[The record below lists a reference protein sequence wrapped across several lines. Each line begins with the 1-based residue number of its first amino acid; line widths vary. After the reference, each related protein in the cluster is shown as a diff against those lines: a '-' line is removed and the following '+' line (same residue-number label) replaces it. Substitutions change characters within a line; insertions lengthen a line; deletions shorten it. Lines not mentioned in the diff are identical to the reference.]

1 MNRIDRKHIVCLANT
16 PYILLVYLLY
26 IGIDRFKNTFFFCS
40 EELPKE
46 LRDKLN
52 CHTFYKHRTD
62 IIQLIYRFWIKI
74 SARVHW
80 PFLRGANIYGG
91 DHYFFSS
98 AIVGG
103 NEMTLIEDGISN
115 YSIVHYR
122 IRYKKLKRFLFGELA
137 AANNFGISSSVKKII
152 LTGISNIPIEIQN
165 KTQVI
170 DLRYIWNGL
179 TLKDKNYVLDL
190 FDMSFKK
197 LHILKMYNSIFF
209 TQPLYED
216 SILSLEEE
224 LRLYHKLLAECD
236 TSKLVIKTHPRD
248 KKDYSKIFPK
258 AFIFKSIIPMELVS
272 FCGIKFSE
280 VYTIFSTA
288 ALQLPYQTNIH
299 FLGTKVHTKLLDRF
313 GPIQYSI

>member
-1 MNRIDRKHIVCLANT
+1 MSKVDRKQLVCLANT
-16 PYILLVYLLY
+16 PYMLLVYLLY
-26 IGIDRFKNTFFFCS
+26 IGIERFKNTFFFCS

-52 CHTFYKHRTD
+52 CYTFYKCRVY
-62 IIQLIYRFWIKI
+62 IFKLIYRFWIKI
-74 SARVHW
+74 SACMHW
-80 PFLRGANIYGG
+80 PFLKESYIYGG

-98 AIVGG
+98 ALVRG
-103 NEMTLIEDGISN
+103 NEITLIEDGISN
-115 YSIVHYR
+115 YSITHYR
-122 IRYKKLKRFLFGELA
+122 IKYKKLKRFLFGDLA
-137 AANNFGISSSVKKII
+137 AANNFGISHNVKKII
-152 LTGISNIPIEIQN
+152 LTGISNIPIEIQD

-170 DLRYIWNGL
+170 DLRSIWNSL
-179 TLKDKNYVLDL
+179 ALRDKNYILDL
-190 FDMSFKK
+190 FDMPFKK
-197 LHILKMYNSIFF
+197 LHILKMYDSILF

-216 SILSLEEE
+216 GILSIEEE
-224 LRLYHKLLAECD
+224 LQLYHKLLAECD